1 MNSISFELDKNGI
14 AVLRFN
20 NPESSVNELSQNDV
34 SWLLEFLDNIDR
46 QLDMIENEDEIRAVV
61 LYSGKES
68 SFINGGDIREYLNFT
83 LADEARI
90 YSLKAQEVTEKIE
103 SSRAP
108 FIAAIGGACLGM
120 GLEIVL
126 ACTYRIAAGNSQTY
140 FGMNEVETGLIP
152 CAGGT
157 QRLPRLIGTREA
169 LDLILSGDTFNFDY
183 AKNLGLIDEV
193 VPEEILL
200 EISMERALQISNK
213 EFKPRRP
220 HFRGIKYP
228 IVNENPIARKKLF
241 NDARK
246 QVKKDRQPAITSPI
260 MAIEALEVGMS
271 SFNRG
276 LHVESVYFG
285 ELVVSTTS
293 RSLIRTHMALEKVKD
308 ETGFSKTGIKTI
320 RGIDKIAVIGT
331 SPTGIKIAL
340 LAADNGFRVRLKGD
354 DDVEAGSGLKECYSF
369 FRGKYENQEI
379 NDLEFEHKFDLI
391 SATSDYSGFKRS
403 QIIFECAEDDLK
415 LKLDILKE
423 VEPLILED
431 SIYLSNSFVYP
442 IADIASNSIR
452 PDRVMGIRIFDPA
465 GSSELIEIS
474 VTETTSKE
482 ALAEIIEFSKHV
494 GKIPIVI
501 NGGAGS
507 YTTRVQ
513 LAYFNEC
520 LTLVSEGVSIEDI
533 EDAMVSVGFEE
544 GPFKVMDKI
553 GIDLVQKASNIIYQV
568 HGDKIKPHPS
578 LGLLVS
584 NERIGVKNGKGFYRY
599 HKGQGKFDKSVYK
612 FFPIQSEKAE
622 NISHKD
628 IQERLLLA
636 MVNEALFC
644 LEEGVIGSPQD
655 GDIVVLLGLGF
666 PSVLGGPFNYVD
678 SIGAGEIL
686 KKLHNLS
693 VKFGARYISPVLLK
707 NTSVSGN
714 KFYEN

>member
-20 NPESSVNELSQNDV
+20 NPESSVNKLSQNDV

-68 SFINGGDIREYLNFT
+68 SFINGGEIREYLNFT
-83 LADEARI
+83 LADEARV

-220 HFRGIKYP
+220 HFRGIKYT

-293 RSLIRTHMALEKVKD
+293 RSLIRTQMALEKVKD

-320 RGIDKIAVIGT
+320 RGIEKVAVVGT
-331 SPTGIKIAL
+331 SPMGIKIAS
-340 LAADNGFRVRLKGD
+340 LAADNGVRVRLKGD

-369 FRGKYENQEI
+369 F
-379 NDLEFEHKFDLI
+379 
-391 SATSDYSGFKRS
+391 
-403 QIIFECAEDDLK
+403 
-415 LKLDILKE
+415 
-423 VEPLILED
+423 
-431 SIYLSNSFVYP
+431 
-442 IADIASNSIR
+442 
-452 PDRVMGIRIFDPA
+452 
-465 GSSELIEIS
+465 
-474 VTETTSKE
+474 
-482 ALAEIIEFSKHV
+482 
-494 GKIPIVI
+494 
-501 NGGAGS
+501 
-507 YTTRVQ
+507 
-513 LAYFNEC
+513 
-520 LTLVSEGVSIEDI
+520 
-533 EDAMVSVGFEE
+533 
-544 GPFKVMDKI
+544 
-553 GIDLVQKASNIIYQV
+553 
-568 HGDKIKPHPS
+568 
-578 LGLLVS
+578 
-584 NERIGVKNGKGFYRY
+584 
-599 HKGQGKFDKSVYK
+599 
-612 FFPIQSEKAE
+612 
-622 NISHKD
+622 
-628 IQERLLLA
+628 
-636 MVNEALFC
+636 
-644 LEEGVIGSPQD
+644 
-655 GDIVVLLGLGF
+655 
-666 PSVLGGPFNYVD
+666 
-678 SIGAGEIL
+678 
-686 KKLHNLS
+686 
-693 VKFGARYISPVLLK
+693 
-707 NTSVSGN
+707 
-714 KFYEN
+714 